1 MRISNYSKVSKK
13 DIENG
18 QIKVRDAKNTNKV
31 LKVPLSE
38 ISTYILK
45 KYEYSLPVISTQK
58 FNEYIKEVFKK
69 LGYDWDVKKT
79 MRIGKEVIEEISPF
93 YERIS
98 SHTARRSFITVMKN
112 KRVPDKVIMEITGH
126 KSLEVF
132 NKYYKPNDEQKTEF
146 MQEVWSIGKTPLKKV
161 N

>member
-1 MRISNYSKVSKK
+1 
-13 DIENG
+13 
-18 QIKVRDAKNTNKV
+18 
-31 LKVPLSE
+31 
-38 ISTYILK
+38 
-45 KYEYSLPVISTQK
+45 
-58 FNEYIKEVFKK
+58 
-69 LGYDWDVKKT
+69 
-79 MRIGKEVIEEISPF
+79 MRIGKDIIEEISPF

-146 MQEVWSIGKTPLKKV
+146 MQEVWSIDKAPLKKV
-161 N
+161 K